1 MNSNNYTGPY
11 WSDGKL
17 QSSVEFGKT
26 PPGSA
31 LDAESRLHDSAY
43 AHFDDVYH
51 RIAADYIYNENVEKL
66 GSKGALIGS
75 AVMIG
80 NQVVRAGVNIGKEFL
95 NYGPLGLI
103 VGAVE
108 DAYVIADYAINHDKY
123 EREVQEYYATDPGFG
138 PVDGN
143 VVEIRE
149 PRGVDKVPIVAG
161 LSTAGGDNRVRQ
173 TANTKADRTPILVY
187 NPYQT
192 DSFSRRRRLKNKRN
206 YRRWQ
211 KVRRK
216 QF

>member
-1 MNSNNYTGPY
+1 MTVNNYTGPY

-51 RIAADYIYNENVEKL
+51 RIAADYIYNEHVENL
-66 GSKGALIGS
+66 GFKEALIGS

-80 NQVVRAGVNIGKEFL
+80 NQVVRAGANIGEQFL

-108 DAYVIADYAINHDKY
+108 DAYATADYAINHDKY
-123 EREVQEYYATDPGFG
+123 EQEVKDYYATDPGYLG
-138 PVDGN
+138 QQGKS
-143 VVEIRE
+143 VEIDIERK
-149 PRGVDKVPIVAG
+149 G
-161 LSTAGGDNRVRQ
+161 GGDAPKVKSLMPGATRLNP
-173 TANTKADRTPILVY
+173 TNTSSVPQAPALLVY
-187 NPYQT
+187 DPYST
-192 DSFSRRRRLKNKRN
+192 DQFYRGRRLKKKHRRN
-206 YRRWQ
+206 
-211 KVRRK
+211 
-216 QF
+216 